1 MSHAPA
7 PRNPELSPPG
17 SSPTAPAQARGA
29 IPGSPWAGP
38 GAGGAWGVAWG
49 GAGPG
54 GLRSLLEGGPGPQLG
69 GLGAGSEA
77 PPPPSAPGRT
87 ASEPTAASPGNGA
100 GLGRPRGHEAR
111 PPEGAS
117 VLGGG
122 GPSGFRAASAP
133 TLGASP
139 AGAGKPVGPQ
149 RSPHFASCPEIP
161 RRKHGR
167 RIRSPTFPHAARPE
181 HHVLFL
187 PRPERTRPS
196 RAHSCRPAGKV
207 PRAGREGAAVRPQ
220 S

>member
-1 MSHAPA
+1 MSQTPA
-7 PRNPELSPPG
+7 PRNPALSP
-17 SSPTAPAQARGA
+17 QARAPLRPRRRVERSRVLRGRGLA
-29 IPGSPWAGP
+29 
-38 GAGGAWGVAWG
+38 G

-54 GLRSLLEGGPGPQLG
+54 RLRSLREGGPGPQLG
-69 GLGAGSEA
+69 ALGAGSEA

-122 GPSGFRAASAP
+122 GVPRQPSGFRAASAP
-133 TLGASP
+133 TLGVSP

-167 RIRSPTFPHAARPE
+167 RIRSPTFPRAARPE